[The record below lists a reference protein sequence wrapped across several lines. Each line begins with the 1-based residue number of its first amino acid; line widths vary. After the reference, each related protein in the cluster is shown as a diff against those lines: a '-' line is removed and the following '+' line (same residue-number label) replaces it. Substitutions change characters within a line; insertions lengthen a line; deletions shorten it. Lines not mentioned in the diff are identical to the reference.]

1 MLDTLTLKNFRKHV
15 DLEIKFSDGLTVIR
29 GANEKG
35 KTTLGEAI
43 LYAMFGSK
51 MLRESLSEVVTWGM
65 PENSLKVALT
75 WTLNGVDY
83 KIVRGKSGAELA
95 YGDILVTGQNETRA
109 AVERILQCSAD
120 TAKLLMF
127 ADQNAVRGVLAE
139 GGGAA
144 NGLVEK
150 LANLGII
157 EQLVDKVQL
166 ALPSGNTK
174 AMDAQ
179 IETLKGASVTVP
191 EMPDE
196 SQIQAASE
204 EICRVQEKIDLS
216 ESRRPAVQEVAN
228 AVATIEAKNA
238 AQRDLT
244 RLTARQVEIRAILA
258 SPVAV
263 PGFTLEDLEQARKD
277 AANIPEQERR
287 YKAYNVKFPTA
298 AHEWDASMAD
308 LLEAKALS
316 TAELQRA
323 TDKLATAKTAIE
335 IAKLKKINEKTCAF
349 CQKDLTD
356 VPEVEAINIAAD
368 AAVKQA
374 SADAD
379 AAQSHMASSKSEL
392 LAYEDILKVTAAI
405 EKLAGDYWD
414 LGTCIPPKPTWKGAV
429 PTKPGTS
436 NLPAMEREWVSY
448 QASLTRHT
456 VLREELAAIQ
466 LPAIPDTAEAEATV
480 KLSADLTVEVSALK
494 AEKVQAEHRHSQA
507 KSSYA
512 SQVALRDSAIQANAN
527 NQKALAQLEE
537 TRTAM
542 LKNNELIKKL
552 RAARPEI
559 ASKMWGT
566 VLGAISLYFTK
577 MRGEDSIVTRDPKS
591 FQVNGRNVDG
601 LSGSTQDA
609 LGLSIRMALSKLFLP
624 SIPFLF
630 LDESFSGCDD
640 NREINGVSTLAGA
653 GFSQVLLVTH
663 SETPGSLA
671 DSLIVL

>member
-43 LYAMFGSK
+43 LYALFGSK

-65 PENSLKVALT
+65 PEASLRVGLT
-75 WTLNGVDY
+75 WTLDGVDY

-109 AVERILQCSAD
+109 AVERILKCSAD

-174 AMDAQ
+174 AIDAQ
-179 IETLKGASVTVP
+179 IESLKGASVTVP

-196 SQIQAASE
+196 SQINAAFE
-204 EICRVQEKIDLS
+204 EISRVREKIDLS
-216 ESRRPAVQEVAN
+216 ESRRPADQEVAN
-228 AVATIEAKNA
+228 AVATVEAKNA

-244 RLTARQVEIRAILA
+244 RLTARQAEIRAILA
-258 SPVAV
+258 APVAV

-277 AANIPEQERR
+277 AANIPEQQRR
-287 YKAYNVKFPTA
+287 WKAYGTKFPTA
-298 AHEWDASMAD
+298 ANEWDESMDA
-308 LLEAKALS
+308 LLAAKA
-316 TAELQRA
+316 TATREWEAAADRLNA
-323 TDKLATAKTAIE
+323 AKTAKQ
-335 IAKLKKINEKTCAF
+335 IAALKKINEKTCAF

-368 AAVKQA
+368 ASVVQA
-374 SADAD
+374 LADIES
-379 AAQSHMASSKSEL
+379 AQSDMGQSKL
-392 LAYEDILKVTAAI
+392 VLQAYEEILKVTA
-405 EKLAGDYWD
+405 EVTKLAGDYWD
-414 LGTCIPPKPTWKGAV
+414 LGDSIPPKPTWKGAV
-429 PTKPGTS
+429 PTQPGVS
-436 NLPAMEREWVSY
+436 VVAGFEKEWAAY
-448 QASLTRHT
+448 QSALTRRA
-456 VLREELAAIQ
+456 VLEEELSGIQ
-466 LPAIPDTAEAEATV
+466 LPVVPDTVEADAV
-480 KLSADLTVEVSALK
+480 IKLAADLKEVIAGLK
-494 AEKVQAEHRHSQA
+494 AEALQAENRTAQA
-507 KSSYA
+507 RAAFA
-512 SQVALRDSAIQANAN
+512 SQVALRDSAILANSN

-537 TRTAM
+537 TRTQM

-559 ASKMWGT
+559 AAKMWGT
-566 VLGAISLYFTK
+566 VLGAISVYFTK
-577 MRGEDSIVTRDPKS
+577 MRGEDSVVTRDPKS

-609 LGLSIRMALSKLFLP
+609 LGLAIRMALGKLFLP
-624 SIPFLF
+624 SIPFMF

-640 NREINGVSTLAGA
+640 DREINGVSTLAGA

-663 SETPGSLA
+663 SETPGTLA

>member
-1 MLDTLTLKNFRKHV
+1 MLNTLTLKNFRKHV

-43 LYAMFGSK
+43 LYALFGSK

-65 PENSLKVALT
+65 PEASLKVGLT

-157 EQLVDKVQL
+157 EQLVDKLQL

-196 SQIQAASE
+196 SQINAASE

-216 ESRRPAVQEVAN
+216 ESRRPADQEVAN
-228 AVATIEAKNA
+228 AVATVEAKNA

-258 SPVAV
+258 APVAV

-287 YKAYNVKFPTA
+287 YKAYSAKFPTA
-298 AHEWDASMAD
+298 AHEWDESMEA
-308 LLEAKALS
+308 LLAAKA
-316 TAELQRA
+316 A
-323 TDKLATAKTAIE
+323 ATA
-335 IAKLKKINEKTCAF
+335 
-349 CQKDLTD
+349 
-356 VPEVEAINIAAD
+356 
-368 AAVKQA
+368 
-374 SADAD
+374 
-379 AAQSHMASSKSEL
+379 
-392 LAYEDILKVTAAI
+392 
-405 EKLAGDYWD
+405 
-414 LGTCIPPKPTWKGAV
+414 
-429 PTKPGTS
+429 
-436 NLPAMEREWVSY
+436 
-448 QASLTRHT
+448 
-456 VLREELAAIQ
+456 
-466 LPAIPDTAEAEATV
+466 
-480 KLSADLTVEVSALK
+480 
-494 AEKVQAEHRHSQA
+494 
-507 KSSYA
+507 
-512 SQVALRDSAIQANAN
+512 
-527 NQKALAQLEE
+527 
-537 TRTAM
+537 
-542 LKNNELIKKL
+542 
-552 RAARPEI
+552 
-559 ASKMWGT
+559 
-566 VLGAISLYFTK
+566 
-577 MRGEDSIVTRDPKS
+577 
-591 FQVNGRNVDG
+591 
-601 LSGSTQDA
+601 
-609 LGLSIRMALSKLFLP
+609 
-624 SIPFLF
+624 
-630 LDESFSGCDD
+630 
-640 NREINGVSTLAGA
+640 
-653 GFSQVLLVTH
+653 
-663 SETPGSLA
+663 
-671 DSLIVL
+671 